1 MKNHIPNSKKNW
13 KIISSITK
21 ISFGYHTYTF
31 HWKNGHKSIYR
42 EYHFLFWI
50 LRSEQAWIE
59 LPDFL
64 K

>member
-31 HWKNGHKSIYR
+31 HWKMGINPFIGNIIFYFGYYAVSKHGLNYQI
-42 EYHFLFWI
+42 F
-50 LRSEQAWIE
+50 
-59 LPDFL
+59 
-64 K
+64 